1 MDEEINEV
9 EGLGLHPC
17 VTLVVSDEFGKVKLL
32 EHIGEGVL
40 GEFLKNASEIG
51 SNPIKEDSFLLDC
64 RGQEIYT
71 LSDYEYFTSIAG
83 TFLSV
88 SDIGGLVKACA
99 KEELKFTFIVS
110 Y

>member
-1 MDEEINEV
+1 MKKEEEV
-9 EGLGLHPC
+9 ESLGLQPC
-17 VTLVVSDEFGKVKLL
+17 VTLVVSDEFGNVKLL
-32 EHIGEGVL
+32 EHIGESTL
-40 GEFLKNASEIG
+40 GEFIRNASGVE

-71 LSDYEYFTSIAG
+71 LDDYDYFKSISG

-88 SDIGGLVKACA
+88 SDIGDLVKACG
-99 KEELKFTFIVS
+99 KEGLKFTFIVS